1 MAHDNHHFVP
11 AFLLRE
17 WEAGEDNKLT
27 SFRWARGAVFGSRF
41 KAKSVAKQRHLYS
54 TTSDEGRADNKLER
68 DFMGPMVD
76 DPAAIAHRVML
87 THGIRALTED
97 QCRDWAR
104 FLVCQMMRVPK
115 MVAHV
120 KLRGREILMRGDEP
134 VAADALQP
142 GEPQV
147 SLANWL
153 LEHKPTLFDDL
164 GMYTLPYIVQSKL
177 LNGVFL
183 GATWSIR
190 QLKWAKH
197 NYVIGDTPLVYEGQ
211 MNSDFL
217 FALPMTPTVL
227 FVAYSNEEVTGRN
240 LDTDSHNKLA
250 VTMNRTQASQ
260 ADTFIFATDNQQRA
274 LVARYLRKPTE

>member
-17 WEAGEDNKLT
+17 WEAGEDKKLT
-27 SFRWARGAVFGSRF
+27 SFRWSRGAVVDSRF

-54 TTSDEGRADNKLER
+54 TTTDEGRPDNKLER
-68 DFMGPMVD
+68 DFMGPVVD
-76 DPAAIAHRVML
+76 EPAAIAHRVML
-87 THGIRALTED
+87 THGIDALTEA
-97 QCRDWAR
+97 QWRDWAR

-120 KLRGREILMRGDEP
+120 RLRGREILMRGDEP

-164 GMYTLPYIVQSKL
+164 GIDTLPYIVQSKL

-183 GATWSIR
+183 GATWTIR

-197 NYVIGDTPLVYEGQ
+197 NYVISDTPLVYEGQ

-217 FALPMTPTVL
+217 FALPLAPTVL
-227 FVAYSNEEVTGRN
+227 FAAYSNEAVTGKN
-240 LDTDSHNKLA
+240 LDGASHNKLV
-250 VTMNRTQASQ
+250 VTMNRTQANQ
-260 ADTFIFATDNQQRA
+260 ADTFIFATDSKQRA
-274 LVARYLRKPTE
+274 LVTRYLRKPAA

>member
-17 WEAGEDNKLT
+17 WEAGADKKLT
-27 SFRWARGAVFGSRF
+27 SFRWSRGAVVESRF

-54 TTSDEGRADNKLER
+54 TSTDEGRPDNKLER
-68 DFMGPMVD
+68 DFMGPVVD
-76 DPAAIAHRVML
+76 EPAAIAHRVML
-87 THGIRALTED
+87 THGIDTLTEG
-97 QCRDWAR
+97 QRRDWAR

-120 KLRGREILMRGDEP
+120 KLRGRDILMRGDEP
-134 VAADALQP
+134 VAADALLP

-164 GMYTLPYIVQSKL
+164 GIHTLPYIVQSKL

-183 GATWSIR
+183 GATWGIR
-190 QLKWAKH
+190 QLNWAKH
-197 NYVIGDTPLVYEGQ
+197 NYVISDTPLVYEGQ

-217 FALPMTPTVL
+217 FALPLTPTIL
-227 FVAYSNEEVTGRN
+227 FVAYSNDAVTGKN
-240 LDTDSHNKLA
+240 LDEASHNKLV
-250 VTMNRTQASQ
+250 VTMNRTQADQ
-260 ADTFIFATDNQQRA
+260 ADTFIFATDNLQRA
-274 LVARYLRKPTE
+274 LVARYLRKPTA